1 MYFDRYDIKYW
12 MKIIKNK
19 HKCKKKI
26 KVPQAGVIFPKSQTK
41 TPSGLFNFW
50 VEEIFPRFVLGW

>member
-50 VEEIFPRFVLGW
+50 VEEIP